1 VVDVADIPDGLAEI
15 TTLRIS
21 GLERWFQMINQMMM
35 RAAGG
40 GRSHEGGR
48 AVRRRA
54 KVTRIAYPLALTT
67 CVTGIAGARD
77 KGWEEVSLD
86 K

>member
-1 VVDVADIPDGLAEI
+1 
-15 TTLRIS
+15 
-21 GLERWFQMINQMMM
+21 MINQMMM
-35 RAAGG
+35 RGRGWRA
-40 GRSHEGGR
+40 RSHEGGR
-48 AVRRRA
+48 AVRWRA

-77 KGWEEVSLD
+77 KGWEKMSLE

>member
-1 VVDVADIPDGLAEI
+1 VAGAPCED
-15 TTLRIS
+15 
-21 GLERWFQMINQMMM
+21 
-35 RAAGG
+35 
-40 GRSHEGGR
+40 GR
-48 AVRRRA
+48 AVRWRA

-77 KGWEEVSLD
+77 KGWEKMSLE